1 VLCDTN
7 GGSLPSVVGRVVGE
21 VARALPGARIG
32 IHPHN
37 DCELG
42 VANALAAVEA
52 GATQVQGT
60 VNGYGE
66 RVGNANLV
74 SIVANL
80 KLKMGID
87 CVSDESLARLT
98 ELSHFVA
105 EVANQVPNAHQPFVG
120 QSAFAHKAGLH
131 VNAVLKTAASF
142 EHVDPARLG
151 NRRRILV
158 SEVGGRD
165 NVRSKL
171 RQFGLATDDEATLR
185 RVSAQVKEME
195 ARGFTYE
202 AAEASFEL
210 LVRRSLPDYRPPFEM
225 LDQLVLVEKR
235 RGVEMLAEA
244 TVKMRVGEAV
254 MHTAAEGNGPVNAL
268 DAAMR
273 KVLHEF
279 YPDLARVELV
289 DFKVRVVDQTAGT
302 GTVVRVSIE
311 SSDGHESWSTVGA
324 STNIIEASWLALA
337 DSMEYALLRARARN
351 STPVRLS

>member
-1 VLCDTN
+1 
-7 GGSLPSVVGRVVGE
+7 
-21 VARALPGARIG
+21 
-32 IHPHN
+32 
-37 DCELG
+37 
-42 VANALAAVEA
+42 
-52 GATQVQGT
+52 
-60 VNGYGE
+60 
-66 RVGNANLV
+66 
-74 SIVANL
+74 
-80 KLKMGID
+80 
-87 CVSDESLARLT
+87 
-98 ELSHFVA
+98 
-105 EVANQVPNAHQPFVG
+105 VPNAHQPFVG
-120 QSAFAHKAGLH
+120 ASAFAHKAGLH

-142 EHVDPARLG
+142 EHVDPARVG
-151 NRRRILV
+151 NRQRILV